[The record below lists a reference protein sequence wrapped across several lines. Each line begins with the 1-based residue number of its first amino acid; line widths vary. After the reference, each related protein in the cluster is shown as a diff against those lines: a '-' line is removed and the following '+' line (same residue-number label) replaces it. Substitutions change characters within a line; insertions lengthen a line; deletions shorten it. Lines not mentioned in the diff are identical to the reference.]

1 MSMKEKMLNLIGLA
15 PMTNRDRL
23 LEEFGEMDGERL
35 YQALADNRSTRLI
48 DDAMCATCHRMHGGT
63 CPKPD
68 DSGCAI
74 TIGAWL
80 DMAWDGTSILVEAV
94 AQ

>member
-1 MSMKEKMLNLIGLA
+1 MSVKEKMLDLIGLA
-15 PMTNRDRL
+15 QMTNRDRL
-23 LEEFGEMDGERL
+23 LEEFGEMDGEQL

-48 DDAMCATCHRMHGGT
+48 DDAMCAACHRMHDGK

-68 DSGCAI
+68 DSGCAL

-80 DMAWDGTSILVEAV
+80 DMAWDGTPILLEV

>member
-1 MSMKEKMLNLIGLA
+1 MSMKEKMLSLIGLE

-23 LEEFGEMDGERL
+23 LEELGEMDGEQL

-48 DDAMCATCHRMHGGT
+48 DDAMCAACHRMHDGK

-68 DSGCAI
+68 DGECAL
-74 TIGAWL
+74 TFRAWL
-80 DMAWDGTSILVEAV
+80 NMAWDGTSILVEV
-94 AQ
+94 AL

>member
-1 MSMKEKMLNLIGLA
+1 VSVKEKMLDLIGLA

-23 LEEFGEMDGERL
+23 LEELGGMDGERL

-48 DDAMCATCHRMHGGT
+48 DDAMCAACHRMHDGK

-68 DSGCAI
+68 DSECAL

-80 DMAWDGTSILVEAV
+80 DMAWDGTPILLEV

>member
-1 MSMKEKMLNLIGLA
+1 MKEKMLSLIGLE
-15 PMTNRDRL
+15 PMTNWDRL
-23 LEEFGEMDGERL
+23 LEELGEMDGEQL

-48 DDAMCATCHRMHGGT
+48 DDAMCAACHRMHDGE

-68 DSGCAI
+68 DSGCAL

-80 DMAWDGTSILVEAV
+80 NMAWDGTSILEEV